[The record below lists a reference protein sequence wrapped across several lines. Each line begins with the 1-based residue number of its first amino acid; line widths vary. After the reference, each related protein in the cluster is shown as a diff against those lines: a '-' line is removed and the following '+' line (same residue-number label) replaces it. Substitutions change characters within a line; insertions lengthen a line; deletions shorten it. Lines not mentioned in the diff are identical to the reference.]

1 MMREV
6 ELFKRGAAQTL
17 IPLFAKNEEL
27 TLQSPVSEYKQLHT
41 SINTSELKGSEE
53 LYFAKV
59 TGEGM
64 IASGIYPDDMLVV
77 DQSLKPE
84 QGDIVI
90 YEQAGKFM
98 LRSYY
103 VKAGREYLMADNNY
117 FKPVELSDSATYRI
131 WGVVPFSLINQR
143 RRKNARINRFE
154 QFLR

>member
-1 MMREV
+1 MREV
-6 ELFKRGAAQTL
+6 ELFKRGSEQTL

-27 TLQSPVSEYKQLHT
+27 TLQSPVSEYEQLHT
-41 SINTSELKGSEE
+41 SINKDQSELNEE

-90 YEQAGKFM
+90 CEQAGNFT

-103 VKAGREYLMADNNY
+103 VKTGREYLMADNNY
-117 FKPVELSDSATYRI
+117 FKPVELNSSATYRI

>member
-1 MMREV
+1 MREV
-6 ELFKRGAAQTL
+6 ELFKRGVAQTL
-17 IPLFAKNEEL
+17 IPLFEKNEEL
-27 TLQSPVSEYKQLHT
+27 TLQSPISEYEQLHT
-41 SINTSELKGSEE
+41 AINTDQSELSEE

-59 TGEGM
+59 VGEGM

-90 YEQAGKFM
+90 CEQAGKFT

-117 FKPVELSDSATYRI
+117 FKPVELNASDTHRI